1 MGGWLDGEYYTDE
14 EIEELEAAADE
25 TERRIAQLEQGIK
38 EIEDELAER
47 ARRRGEEGDHA

>member
-1 MGGWLDGEYYTDE
+1 MGGWLDGEYYSDE

-25 TERRIAQLEQGIK
+25 TDRRIEKLEREIK

-47 ARRRGEEGDHA
+47 AARREQEAEHA

>member
-25 TERRIAQLEQGIK
+25 TDRRIAKLEQEIK

-47 ARRRGEEGDHA
+47 AARREQEEEYA

>member
-14 EIEELEAAADE
+14 EIDELVAAADE
-25 TERRIAQLEQGIK
+25 TDRRIAKLEREIK

-47 ARRRGEEGDHA
+47 AARREQEANYA

>member
-14 EIEELEAAADE
+14 EIAELEAAADDMD
-25 TERRIAQLEQGIK
+25 RRIAAVKQGIA

-47 ARRRGEEGDHA
+47 AARREQEADYA